1 MSLNNSRIPDYLYLA
16 NSNDL
21 EVKDISDV
29 KKSTSHLDVNRET
42 EEQNSMTKVTSLFQ
56 YRKSTFL
63 SPVAIFQ
70 QHQRTEFTFH
80 NTNVIQNLCP
90 IQ

>member
-1 MSLNNSRIPDYLYLA
+1 MSLNNSRIADYLYLA

-29 KKSTSHLDVNRET
+29 KKSTSHLDVHRET

-56 YRKSTFL
+56 YR
-63 SPVAIFQ
+63 
-70 QHQRTEFTFH
+70 
-80 NTNVIQNLCP
+80 
-90 IQ
+90 